1 MSAKAEAE
9 KTLWWATAN
18 SAPKTAPL
26 AHDMSVDVAVIGG
39 GFTGLTAAWHL
50 ARRGVRVVVLEAS
63 ALGMEASG
71 LNAGFVVPNF
81 AKAPPA
87 AVVARFGQERGERL
101 LNMIGQGADRVF
113 QTIRDNGISCDAEQN
128 GWMHVAHS
136 LEALGRLAG
145 QAEAW
150 QKLGRPVRMLGAAE
164 AKRRTGLRLC
174 AGALID
180 ESGGMLHPLNYLYGL
195 AELVQAAGGVV
206 HTHSPVERLEAA
218 GSGWKIAVGGH
229 TVTAG
234 KVLMCTHAGG
244 HGAARPLSRV
254 SVPLFVYQIA
264 TEPLPQDVVARFS
277 PQRNPIADTRA
288 NLFTYRLDRDN
299 RLISGA
305 MAMIPFGAHQRM
317 GRMVVERLAEELNL
331 PKVPKVDFVW
341 RGKAAMAPDFLPHLY
356 QMQPGVIGGVGCNG
370 RGVALTAMLGEV
382 LADAACGTP
391 LADLPIPSGPLRS
404 IPFHGLVPIVSSLA
418 IGQARFADRKLA
430 GRTQAD

>member
-1 MSAKAEAE
+1 MEAE

-18 SAPKTAPL
+18 PAPKTAPL
-26 AHDMSVDVAVIGG
+26 AQDLSVDVAVVGG

-81 AKAPPA
+81 AKAPPE
-87 AVVARFGQERGERL
+87 AVIGKFGAERGERL
-101 LNMIGQGADRVF
+101 LRMIGQGADRVF
-113 QTIRDNGISCDAEQN
+113 ETVRQNGISCDAEQN

-136 LEALGRLAG
+136 RAALDRLAG
-145 QAEAW
+145 QAAAW
-150 QKLGRPVRMLGAAE
+150 RKLGRPVHMLDAGE

-180 ESGGMLHPLNYLYGL
+180 RSGGMLHPLNYLYGL
-195 AELVQAAGGVV
+195 AGLVLGAGGIV
-206 HTHSPVERLEAA
+206 HTHSPAERIEPA
-218 GSGWKIAVGGH
+218 GSSSKIIVGGH

-234 KVLMCTHAGG
+234 KMLMCTHAGSV
-244 HGAARPLSRV
+244 GAARPLSRV

-264 TEPLPQDVVARFS
+264 TEPLPQEVVERFS
-277 PQRNPIADTRA
+277 PERNPIADTRA
-288 NLFTYRLDRDN
+288 NLFTFRLDRDN

-317 GRMVVERLAEELNL
+317 ARMVVERLARELDL
-331 PKVPKVDFVW
+331 ASVPKVDFVW
-341 RGKAAMAPDFLPHLY
+341 RGRAAMAPDFLPHLY
-356 QMQPGVIGGVGCNG
+356 QMQPGVIGAVGCNG

-391 LADLPIPSGPLRS
+391 LSDLPVPSGPLRP
-404 IPFHGLVPIVSSLA
+404 IPFHALVPVVSSLA
-418 IGQARFADRKLA
+418 IGQARFADRKLTA
-430 GRTQAD
+430 SRSAE

>member
-9 KTLWWATAN
+9 KTLWAATAN
-18 SAPKTAPL
+18 PAPRTAPL
-26 AHDMSVDVAVIGG
+26 AQDITVDVAVVGG

-50 ARRGVRVVVLEAS
+50 ARRGVRVAVLEAS

-87 AVVARFGQERGERL
+87 SVIGKFGRERGERL
-101 LNMIGQGADRVF
+101 LQLVGQGADRVF
-113 QTIRDNGISCDAEQN
+113 QTIRNNGISCDAEQN

-136 LEALGRLAG
+136 QEALTRLSG

-150 QKLGRPVRMLGAAE
+150 QALGRPVRMLDAAE

-195 AELVQAAGGVV
+195 AELVLAAGGAI
-206 HTHSPVERLEAA
+206 HTHSPAERLEPA
-218 GSGWKIAVGGH
+218 GSGWRIAVGGH

-244 HGAARPLSRV
+244 RGAARAMSRA

-264 TEPLPQDVVARFS
+264 TEPLAQEVVERFS
-277 PQRNPIADTRA
+277 PERNPIADTRA

-305 MAMIPFGAHQRM
+305 MAMVPFGAHQRM
-317 GRMVVERLAEELNL
+317 ARMVVERLARELDL
-331 PKVPKVDFVW
+331 PKVPNVDFVW

-356 QMQPGVIGGVGCNG
+356 QMQPGVIGGIGCNG

-391 LADLPIPSGPLRS
+391 LADLSIPSGPLRP
-404 IPFHGLVPIVSSLA
+404 IPFHTFVPVVSSVA
-418 IGQARFADRKLA
+418 IGQARFADRKLTA
-430 GRTQAD
+430 RTQAD